1 MLLSISTWWEHLDT
15 FEKTLWAIALLFSTI
30 YTFQSI
36 LSISGG
42 DVDHASGHA
51 DTSVE
56 HDDGMEYQ
64 FFTIKN
70 MIAFFTMFGW
80 VGIASHYGGMGKTTT
95 VLLAFAAGTAIV
107 ILTVIILKN
116 MGRLKHSGTM
126 EITNAINLTGTT
138 YLFIPAKR
146 GGTGKVHIIVQGSL
160 RELPAMTDDE
170 TEIATGKLIR
180 VKNILN
186 DSILLVTIADHNL
199 SYTI

>member
-1 MLLSISTWWEHLDT
+1 MLLSISTWWQHLDT
-15 FEKTLWAIALLFSTI
+15 FEKTLWAIAILFSTI
-30 YTFQSI
+30 YAFQSI

-42 DVDHASGHA
+42 DVDHAAGDA

-56 HDDGMEYQ
+56 HDDGMEQ

-80 VGIASHYGGMGKTTT
+80 VGIASHYGGMGKTAT
-95 VLLAFAAGTAIV
+95 VLLAFAAGTTIV

-126 EITNAINLTGTT
+126 ELTNAINLTGTT

-146 GGTGKVHIIVQGSL
+146 GGTGKVHIKVQGSL

-180 VKNILN
+180 VKNIIN
-186 DSILLVTIADHNL
+186 DSILLVTIADNNL

>member
-1 MLLSISTWWEHLDT
+1 MLLSISTWWQHLDT
-15 FEKTLWAIALLFSTI
+15 FEKTLWAIAILFSTI
-30 YTFQSI
+30 YLLQSV

-42 DVDHASGHA
+42 DTDHAAGDA
-51 DTSVE
+51 DSSVE

-80 VGIASHYGGMGKTTT
+80 VGIASHYGGLGKTAT
-95 VLLAFAAGTAIV
+95 VLLAFGAGTIIV
-107 ILTVIILKN
+107 ILTVVVLKS
-116 MGRLKHSGTM
+116 MGRLRHSGTM
-126 EITNAINLTGTT
+126 EITNAVNLTGTT

-146 GGTGKVHIIVQGSL
+146 GGTGKVHIKVQGSL

-180 VKNILN
+180 VKNIIN
-186 DSILLVTIADHNL
+186 DSILLVTIAENNL

>member
-1 MLLSISTWWEHLDT
+1 MLLSISTWWQHLDT
-15 FEKTLWAIALLFSTI
+15 FEKTLWAIAILFSTI

-42 DVDHASGHA
+42 DVDHAAGDA

-80 VGIASHYGGMGKTTT
+80 VGIASHYGGMGKTAT
-95 VLLAFAAGTAIV
+95 VLLAFAAGTTIV
-107 ILTVIILKN
+107 LLTVIILKN

-146 GGTGKVHIIVQGSL
+146 SGTGKVHIKVQGSL
-160 RELPAMTDDE
+160 RELTAMTDDE

-180 VKNILN
+180 VKNIIN
-186 DSILLVTIADHNL
+186 DSILLVTIADNNL

>member
-1 MLLSISTWWEHLDT
+1 MLLSISTWWEHLVA
-15 FEKTLWAIALLFSTI
+15 FEKILWAIALLFSTI
-30 YTFQSI
+30 YLFQSI

-42 DVDHASGHA
+42 DVDHASGDA
-51 DTSVE
+51 DGSVE

-80 VGIASHYGGMGKTTT
+80 AGIASHYGGLGKTAT
-95 VLLAFAAGTAIV
+95 VLLAFAAGTTVV

-116 MGRLKHSGTM
+116 MSRLRHSGTM
-126 EITNAINLTGTT
+126 EIANAINLTGTT

-146 GGTGKVHIIVQGSL
+146 GGTGKVHITVQGSL

-180 VKNILN
+180 VKNIIN
-186 DSILLVTIADHNL
+186 DSILLVTLADNNL
-199 SYTI
+199 SFTR

>member
-1 MLLSISTWWEHLDT
+1 MLLSISTWWQHLDT
-15 FEKTLWAIALLFSTI
+15 FEKTLWAIAILFSTI

-42 DVDHASGHA
+42 DADHAAGDA

-80 VGIASHYGGMGKTTT
+80 VGIASHYGGMGKTAT
-95 VLLAFAAGTAIV
+95 VLLAFAAGTTIV
-107 ILTVIILKN
+107 LLTVIILKN

-146 GGTGKVHIIVQGSL
+146 SGTGKVHIKVQGSL
-160 RELPAMTDDE
+160 RELTAMTDDE

-180 VKNILN
+180 VKNIIN
-186 DSILLVTIADHNL
+186 DSILLVTIADNNL